1 MEGGEPEIWIVELRP
16 RSVSM
21 TGSEQGEEI
30 IGEEEGYSEQRGPR
44 VCGLWRGEGGSE
56 DII

>member
-1 MEGGEPEIWIVELRP
+1 
-16 RSVSM
+16 M

-30 IGEEEGYSEQRGPR
+30 IGEEEGHSEQRGPMA
-44 VCGLWRGEGGSE
+44 CGLWRGEGGSE